1 MKKGA
6 KAMGLGD
13 IARDGR
19 PPLLRPGKKKT
30 KNAKTDFGK
39 GIY

>member
-1 MKKGA
+1 MKKGKVPVITIGIGMA
-6 KAMGLGD
+6 DMKK
-13 IARDGR
+13 
-19 PPLLRPGKKKT
+19 GKKKT